1 VPADRV
7 RRFSRDAGRY
17 ALAGAAVAI
26 TYIGLTLLLS
36 GPGQLPIQA
45 AILVGYVLAV
55 ALHFTLQRLFVF
67 RDRSAF
73 ALSARE
79 QAGRY
84 VAIGFAQYA
93 ATAALT
99 ALLPSA
105 LGVSEQVAYVA
116 TVVVISALTF
126 LLLRTRVFHGA

>member
-1 VPADRV
+1 M
-7 RRFSRDAGRY
+7 
-17 ALAGAAVAI
+17 
-26 TYIGLTLLLS
+26 
-36 GPGQLPIQA
+36 
-45 AILVGYVLAV
+45 
-55 ALHFTLQRLFVF
+55 F

-99 ALLPSA
+99 ALLPSV